1 MNAKNHDIEGKYA
14 NNSLLC
20 VMFSVKGKVVS
31 SMEFCLWLLEETSAS
46 AAPTERPT
54 WLFQAGRKNDFTRF
68 YKILYQRRWG
78 GRLTGWAELCKLA
91 TFQKNTLLSVAVSN
105 SSVPKWLLRKPRFH
119 VSASCAVETV
129 ASAIASEGKIARKHN
144 SAPVACLCQCRGA
157 SRCQTGTPAACTCL
171 TTVSRKGTPPRTKID
186 FFRALLIC
194 QQN

>member
-68 YKILYQRRWG
+68 YKILFQRRWG
-78 GRLTGWAELCKLA
+78 GRLTGRAELCKLA

-105 SSVPKWLLRKPRFH
+105 SSVPKWLLRKPRFL
-119 VSASCAVETV
+119 VSASCAALQQWKQLRMRLRVKEKLHESTTQLRWRAC
-129 ASAIASEGKIARKHN
+129 ASAVVPA
-144 SAPVACLCQCRGA
+144 GA
-157 SRCQTGTPAACTCL
+157 KQGRLLLVPA
-171 TTVSRKGTPPRTKID
+171 
-186 FFRALLIC
+186 
-194 QQN
+194 

>member
-1 MNAKNHDIEGKYA
+1 MLAKRRVVQKKDTATIWTNSCKVLRKGLKKCPFQGSHPYLKKNSYTKLGLGNPFCNFTEVILMNAKNHDIEGKYA

-78 GRLTGWAELCKLA
+78 GRLTWMG
-91 TFQKNTLLSVAVSN
+91 
-105 SSVPKWLLRKPRFH
+105 
-119 VSASCAVETV
+119 
-129 ASAIASEGKIARKHN
+129 
-144 SAPVACLCQCRGA
+144 
-157 SRCQTGTPAACTCL
+157 
-171 TTVSRKGTPPRTKID
+171 
-186 FFRALLIC
+186 
-194 QQN
+194 

>member
-1 MNAKNHDIEGKYA
+1 MGLGNPFCNFTEVILMNAKNHDIEGKYA

-78 GRLTGWAELCKLA
+78 GRLTGRAELCKLA
-91 TFQKNTLLSVAVSN
+91 TFQKNTLLSVAVSTVLFRNGFCASHGSMFLQVVLHCSSGN
-105 SSVPKWLLRKPRFH
+105 S
-119 VSASCAVETV
+119 CECDC
-129 ASAIASEGKIARKHN
+129 E
-144 SAPVACLCQCRGA
+144 
-157 SRCQTGTPAACTCL
+157 
-171 TTVSRKGTPPRTKID
+171 
-186 FFRALLIC
+186 
-194 QQN
+194 